1 MEKIMYE
8 EDAKHDVSVNFKF
21 FNIPCILLTQPSD
34 WNLSNLMLQVFLVK
48 FKVKFQILS
57 PNINES
63 LGRTARRCTFPANDT
78 DYNQNSVFSKTIVA

>member
-34 WNLSNLMLQVFLVK
+34 
-48 FKVKFQILS
+48 
-57 PNINES
+57 
-63 LGRTARRCTFPANDT
+63 
-78 DYNQNSVFSKTIVA
+78 